1 MGNDVIA
8 LFFVYDINKHL
19 EWVSNYK
26 NVLIANEANILERY
40 VKCFNGVS
48 NQDIMKGIIDLKNDL
63 EKKYNKKFNFS
74 QDFLNFPLYKD
85 SGKYS
90 DLKI

>member
-1 MGNDVIA
+1 MVPNCKNA
-8 LFFVYDINKHL
+8 LI
-19 EWVSNYK
+19 S
-26 NVLIANEANILERY
+26 NEATILERY
-40 VKCFNGVS
+40 IKCFNEAS

-63 EKKYNKKFNFS
+63 EKKYNKKFNFN

-90 DLKI
+90 ELKF